1 MTDNK
6 TKSRAMRIAKRE
18 LLIKANGYEPRKRK
32 WLRNVSF
39 KEDADGIFATW
50 IGEAHNYSVYVKF
63 SNLDKWER

>member
-18 LLIKANGYEPRKRK
+18 LLIKSNQYEPRKRA

-39 KEDADGIFATW
+39 QEDADGIFATW
-50 IGEAHNYSVYVKF
+50 VGYAHNYSVYIKF
-63 SNLDKWER
+63 SNIDTY